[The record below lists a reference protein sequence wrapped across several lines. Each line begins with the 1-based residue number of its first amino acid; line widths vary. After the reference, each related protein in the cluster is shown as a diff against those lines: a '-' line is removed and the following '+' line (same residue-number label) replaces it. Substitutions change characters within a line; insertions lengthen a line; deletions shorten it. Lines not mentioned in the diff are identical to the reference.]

1 MIKQTVIAL
10 LMMTGTAAATCGPQL
25 TLNAEQ
31 NDREYARSH
40 ASHGYDNFTETTP
53 YGATQDDTDYI
64 NFGIRLTIPLGEDYC
79 EEQEKAKWERDHEYA
94 LRAELDNIEKTL
106 RLCKQYGEHH
116 PLLKGKCQ

>member
-25 TLNAEQ
+25 TLDLDAD
-31 NDREYARSH
+31 DREIARSH
-40 ASHGYDNFTETTP
+40 GQHGGNSSGYN
-53 YGATQDDTDYI
+53 YGATKDDTEDFK
-64 NFGIRLTIPLGEDYC
+64 FGIRLTIPLGEDYC